1 MDQKLRLNN
10 QKISQIETKSK
21 TMHIGNNNRNV
32 DFSKLNLDNWY
43 ACNEDNS
50 PDPIFDDFDKVNF
63 FIIAYIIR
71 MFTMI
76 V

>member
-10 QKISQIETKSK
+10 QKISQIETNSK

-50 PDPIFDDFDKVNF
+50 PDQIFDDFDKVNF